1 MWLVHKDSGRLENHP
16 ATSTPRLCLDGY
28 RMPSQRELKKAPTTM
43 GIRDRCRMLSVYYD
57 GWQKVFWV
65 HVGGVVIPF
74 RSFDDMQAYVNSE
87 LPDLAVQ
94 HERSAAEAAKVGK
107 AP

>member
-1 MWLVHKDSGRLENHP
+1 VWIVHKDSSRLENHP
-16 ATSTPRLCLDGY
+16 ATVASRLCLDGY
-28 RMPSQRELKKAPTTM
+28 RMPTQRELKKAPTTM

-65 HVGGVVIPF
+65 LVGDAAVPF
-74 RSFDDMQAYVNSE
+74 KSFGDMQAYVESE
-87 LPDLAVQ
+87 LPTLAVQ
-94 HERSAAEAAKVGK
+94 HERAASEAIEAGK